1 MSTEQPLD
9 PHLIEQTKQQIRG
22 LVAEI
27 AQLSKSDIAP
37 QEFYAEFLTRVVS
50 ALAAI
55 GGAVWTTEEEGR
67 LTLQY
72 KINIEQTGLAES
84 EEAQKRHSRLLYKV
98 LADGEAV
105 LVPPQSGAGDDEE
118 AGNPTNMLL
127 VLGPLAT
134 DLETVGVVEVFQ
146 RPEAAIGTQ
155 KGYLRF
161 LMQMCDLAADFVK
174 SRQLRHFTDRQI
186 LWTQLEE
193 FTRVAH
199 VSLDPRQAAYIIAN
213 EGRRL
218 IECDRLSVAIRK
230 GNKCHIEAVSGQDM
244 FDKRSNTVRLLGKLA
259 SAVVA
264 TGESVWYSGDTSDM
278 APQVEDAVEEYVDE
292 SHSKAVAV
300 LPLQRPPSEA
310 EDEPDKQEEPEA
322 PIGALIVEQIEDSRV
337 PETMLQRV
345 DVVSRHSA
353 TALANAL
360 EHQNLFLMPV
370 WRALGKTKWVF
381 RARTLPKTISIAV
394 AVLLLLL
401 GLIFWPADFE
411 LKAKGTLE
419 PVERSDVFARI
430 DGVVKK
436 LDVKHGDAVDKG
448 TLLAELRN
456 TDLDVAI
463 ADILGQRKT
472 THEQMLSIQRSLLS
486 SEKRMS
492 VEERNRM
499 QGELSA
505 LRQKKESLDAQ
516 WQLYRMKKEDLN
528 VTSPR
533 RGHIITWDL
542 YDRLIHRPVQ
552 RGQVLMRVADPTGP
566 WQLELQ
572 MPEDRM
578 GYIVQAQNDKK
589 LGKNLDVTYIL
600 ATNPDLDLKGR
611 IKEIHLGAEVRGEE
625 GNTVLIKVEIDKA
638 DLPHAPRA
646 GATVTAKVYC
656 GRRPIGYVW
665 FHDLLAFIHSKIL
678 FRL

>member
-9 PHLIEQTKQQIRG
+9 PQLIEQTKQQIRG

-105 LVPPQSGAGDDEE
+105 LVPPQSGAGDEDE
-118 AGNPTNMLL
+118 AGNPTDMLL
-127 VLGPLAT
+127 VLGPLST

-146 RPEAAIGTQ
+146 RPDAAIGTQ
-155 KGYLRF
+155 RGYLRF

-174 SRQLRHFTDRQI
+174 SRQLRHFSDRQI

-264 TGESVWYSGDTSDM
+264 TGEPVWYSGDTSDM

-310 EDEPDKQEEPEA
+310 EEEPDDQKEPEA

-381 RARTLPKTISIAV
+381 RARTLPKTISIIA

-411 LKAKGTLE
+411 LQAKGTLE

-436 LDVKHGDAVDKG
+436 LDVKHGDTVQKG
-448 TLLAELRN
+448 SLLAELRN

-472 THEQMLSIQRSLLS
+472 THEQMLATKRSLLS
-486 SEKRMS
+486 AENRMR
-492 VEERNRM
+492 VDERNRLL
-499 QGELSA
+499 GELSA
-505 LRQKKESLDAQ
+505 LKQKKESLDAQ
-516 WQLYRMKKEDLN
+516 WQLYRTKKEDLN

-533 RGHIITWDL
+533 RGQIITWDL

-578 GYIVQAQNDKK
+578 GYIVQAQNEPE
-589 LGKNLDVTYIL
+589 LGKNLDVTFIL
-600 ATNPDLDLKGR
+600 ATDPDMELKGK
-611 IKEIHLGAEVRGEE
+611 IKEVHRSAEVRSEE
-625 GNTVLIKVEIDKA
+625 GNTVLIKVEIDKKE
-638 DLPHAPRA
+638 LPHAPRA

-656 GRRPIGYVW
+656 GRRSIGYVW